1 MPFHHGGEDM
11 IVLGGM
17 LLGAVL
23 GAGLARKRGGKTL
36 DMLQYGA
43 GFAIAFT
50 LLGLFATII
59 IERSL

>member
-1 MPFHHGGEDM
+1 M

-17 LLGAVL
+17 LFGAIF

-43 GFAIAFT
+43 GFAIAFM
-50 LLGLFATII
+50 LIGLFATII

>member
-1 MPFHHGGEDM
+1 M
-11 IVLGGM
+11 IVLAGM
-17 LLGAVL
+17 LLGAIF
-23 GAGLARKRGGKTL
+23 GAGIARKRGGKPL

-43 GFAIAFT
+43 GFAIAFM